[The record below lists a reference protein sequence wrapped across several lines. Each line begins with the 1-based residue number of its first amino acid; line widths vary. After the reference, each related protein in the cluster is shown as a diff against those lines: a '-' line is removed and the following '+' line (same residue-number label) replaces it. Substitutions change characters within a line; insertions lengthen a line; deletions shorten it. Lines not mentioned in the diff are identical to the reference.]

1 MGRGARRGRAAGL
14 DVGPSASLDLKI
26 GAALARVSMDY
37 RLRVAGDAEP
47 GSGVAITLST
57 GF

>member
-1 MGRGARRGRAAGL
+1 MRLGARRGRAAGCWSQRKS
-14 DVGPSASLDLKI
+14 GPEP

-37 RLRVAGDAEP
+37 RLRMAGDAEP
-47 GSGVAITLST
+47 GSGVVITLST